1 MPATNPPK
9 LVSSSSS
16 SICLTMTSSPEG
28 PGDSNNEEQE
38 LGFRQRDYG
47 DAERSTAWLGMSD
60 SNSEMSSQ
68 VIALKGRK
76 DLQESSRILA
86 TETFSAFRCGIGD
99 TQLRA
104 GAQPIHRS
112 RIRAVA
118 MAVGR

>member
-1 MPATNPPK
+1 
-9 LVSSSSS
+9 
-16 SICLTMTSSPEG
+16 MTSSPEG

-99 TQLRA
+99 T
-104 GAQPIHRS
+104 
-112 RIRAVA
+112 
-118 MAVGR
+118 